1 MHFLIWLSQCRRQS
15 QSWPTPIISSLL
27 FLSLA
32 WPLVV
37 GTHHMDYTP
46 RSNPHKLECRAN
58 NNPPLIIT
66 NNCPETIYPGILS
79 QSGIGPGTG
88 GFELSA
94 GTGKTFSVSEN
105 WQGRVWGRT
114 NCSFNSYGTGS
125 ASGRGPACST
135 GDCGALSCIG
145 TVCSF
150 VLCIVTTY
158 TRGLTLL
165 RAKYQQHWLNLPSTP
180 AMATPTTT
188 SPSWMAIIS
197 QWLLFCIR
205 IQTLHS
211 TNSLPI

>member
-1 MHFLIWLSQCRRQS
+1 MHFLPWSSRCRPQS
-15 QSWPTPIISSLL
+15 QSRLTPIVSSSLL
-27 FLSLA
+27 LSLA

-37 GTHHMDYTP
+37 RTHHMDYLP
-46 RSNPHKLECRAN
+46 RPNPHKLECRA

-135 GDCGALSCIG
+135 GDCGALSCVG
-145 TVCSF
+145 TVRSCS
-150 VLCIVTTY
+150 LCNVFT
-158 TRGLTLL
+158 
-165 RAKYQQHWLNLPSTP
+165 
-180 AMATPTTT
+180 
-188 SPSWMAIIS
+188 
-197 QWLLFCIR
+197 
-205 IQTLHS
+205 
-211 TNSLPI
+211 